1 MLERIMSPADLKA
14 LDDGELRELAAELR
28 ERIIAIVS
36 MNGGHLASNLGTVEL
51 TLALHAEL
59 DCPRDKLIFD
69 VGHQAYAH
77 KLLTGRYEAFSTIR
91 REGGLSGFPRR
102 GESEY
107 DAFSV
112 GHASTAISAALGMA
126 RARDALGDLAAM
138 DGASEADEE
147 RLMACVERVVTQRL
161 GDLIVTPREVD
172 ALVERMAGIVAEGI
186 NLALHPGLSAQ
197 EIAQLMAQ

>member
-28 ERIIAIVS
+28 ERIISIVS

-77 KLLTGRYEAFSTIR
+77 KLLTGRYKEFSTIR

-126 RARDALGDLAAM
+126 RAR
-138 DGASEADEE
+138 
-147 RLMACVERVVTQRL
+147 R
-161 GDLIVTPREVD
+161 
-172 ALVERMAGIVAEGI
+172 AGR
-186 NLALHPGLSAQ
+186 GLSRDGGGGRRGAYRRHVLRGAQ
-197 EIAQLMAQ
+197 RPGHVAHAHDDYLK